1 MSENSIKVSIGGRT
15 YSPTIRAEEVE
26 NVVKAAGL
34 INERMVA
41 FEKTYAVK
49 DKQDLLAMCCLQ
61 FATQYIETE
70 KFRSLQSE
78 EVSGKI
84 ISLEK
89 FISEHLDKES

>member
-1 MSENSIKVSIGGRT
+1 MSDNSIQVNIGGRIYT
-15 YSPTIRAEEVE
+15 PTVKKEDVE

-34 INERMVA
+34 INERITI

-49 DKQDLLAMCCLQ
+49 DKQDLVAMCCLQ
-61 FATQYIETE
+61 FATQYLETE
-70 KFRSLQSE
+70 KYRGLDSE

-89 FISEHLDKES
+89 FISAHLDKEL

>member
-1 MSENSIKVSIGGRT
+1 MSENSIQVNIGGRIYT
-15 YSPTIRAEEVE
+15 PNVKTEDVE

-34 INERMVA
+34 INERMRI

-49 DKQDLLAMCCLQ
+49 DKQDLVAMCCLQ
-61 FATQYIETE
+61 FATQYLETE
-70 KFRSLQSE
+70 KHRSLESD

-89 FISEHLDKES
+89 FISAHLDKEV